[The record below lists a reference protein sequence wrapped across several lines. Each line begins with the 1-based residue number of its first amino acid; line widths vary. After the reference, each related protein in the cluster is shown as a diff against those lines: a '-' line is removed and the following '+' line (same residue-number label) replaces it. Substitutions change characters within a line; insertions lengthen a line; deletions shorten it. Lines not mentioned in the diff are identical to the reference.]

1 MTQQHNDTDQH
12 LSVEHL
18 SLEAI
23 AALADGELSR
33 KAEHRAKI
41 HLVHCMGCRDQVR
54 QQREASERLREEW
67 QREQAEV
74 KASGSLIERLSRIP
88 EISADVPRPRAFGVD
103 GCRHP
108 ETFVDSVDLMLRK
121 LQRLP
126 RRTK

>member
-1 MTQQHNDTDQH
+1 MTSHVENPDTQ

-18 SLEAI
+18 SCEAI

-33 KAEHRAKI
+33 RAEHRAKI
-41 HLVHCMGCRDQVR
+41 HLVHCVTCREEVTR
-54 QQREASERLREEW
+54 QREASERLRDNC
-67 QREQAEV
+67 EV

-88 EISADVPRPRAFGVD
+88 DAAGEAPRSRDFGVD

-108 ETFVDSVDLMLRK
+108 ETFVDSVDLLVRK

-126 RRTK
+126 RRSK